1 MSNGATE
8 QYQRSPV
15 TRDRVRPRTIFSIIV
30 FVLATVL
37 TPLSVAGHWAH
48 STIVDAERYIETIGP
63 IGASPEVQS
72 VFAEVVTD
80 AIVEQ
85 VNTESLVGDFLGG
98 ILPGNEITD
107 RLAGPIATGING
119 LIGTAVDTFVT
130 SDAFTRA
137 WLELNKAAQKG
148 FIAILQK
155 EPSGPIELQGDDVV
169 LNLDSVIALA
179 QEKLVESGIS
189 FAANITVPATDKQFV
204 LMSAPALAQAR
215 TFYAFSAPILS
226 WVMVLIAAMFILAI
240 LLARRRARTT
250 VAAGIAVIGSAF
262 ALYAATVLG
271 EGVVTNQFKG
281 SIFEDSAVVV
291 YQSFLSYLVSGL
303 QALLALG
310 IILVLGGW
318 LAGRTN
324 SAHYVR
330 GHFTRGLNEIA
341 DRTGWDTGSRFAP
354 YAPIIRWA
362 VVVIWLAVLLS
373 GNYLGSFSGILFTL
387 FMAGIWTSL
396 EILIRARTTIEVV
409 VLEQNLETEVP
420 DQA

>member
-8 QYQRSPV
+8 QYQRSPI

-48 STIVDAERYIETIGP
+48 STIVDAERYVETIGL
-63 IGASPEVQS
+63 IGASPEVQTA
-72 VFAEVVTD
+72 FAEVVTD

-85 VNTESLVGDFLGG
+85 VNTESLVSDFLGG
-98 ILPGNEITD
+98 ILPGNEVTD

-148 FIAILQK
+148 FIALLQE

-204 LMSAPALAQAR
+204 LMSVPALAQAR

-271 EGVVTNQFKG
+271 EGVVTNQFEG

-387 FMAGIWTSL
+387 FMAGIWTGL

>member
-8 QYQRSPV
+8 QYQRSPI

-63 IGASPEVQS
+63 IGASPEVQTA
-72 VFAEVVTD
+72 FAEVVTD
-80 AIVEQ
+80 TIVEQ
-85 VNTESLVGDFLGG
+85 VNTESFVSDFLGG
-98 ILPGNEITD
+98 ILPGNEVTD
-107 RLAGPIATGING
+107 RLAGPIATGINS

-130 SDAFTRA
+130 SDAFARA

-148 FIAILQK
+148 FIALLQE

-204 LMSAPALAQAR
+204 LMSVPALAQAR
-215 TFYAFSAPILS
+215 TFYAFAAPILS

-271 EGVVTNQFKG
+271 EGVVTNQFEG
-281 SIFEDSAVVV
+281 SIFEDAAVVV
-291 YQSFLSYLVSGL
+291 YQTFLAYLVSGL

-373 GNYLGSFSGILFTL
+373 GTYLGSFSGILFTL
-387 FMAGIWTSL
+387 LMAGIWTGL

>member
-291 YQSFLSYLVSGL
+291 YQSFLSYLVSGV

-362 VVVIWLAVLLS
+362 VVVIWFAVLLS

-387 FMAGIWTSL
+387 FMAGIWTGL

>member
-37 TPLSVAGHWAH
+37 TPISVAGHWAH

-63 IGASPEVQS
+63 IGASPEVQTA
-72 VFAEVVTD
+72 FAEVVTD

-85 VNTESLVGDFLGG
+85 VNTESLVSDFLGG

-148 FIAILQK
+148 LIAILQE
-155 EPSGPIELQGDDVV
+155 EPSGPIQLQGDDVV

-204 LMSAPALAQAR
+204 LMSVPALTQAR

-262 ALYAATVLG
+262 ALYAATILG
-271 EGVVTNQFKG
+271 EGVVTNQFEG
-281 SIFEDSAVVV
+281 SIFEGAAAVV
-291 YQSFLSYLVSGL
+291 YQSFLAYLVSGL

-362 VVVIWLAVLLS
+362 VVVIWLVVLLS
-373 GNYLGSFSGILFTL
+373 GTYLGSFSGILFTL
-387 FMAGIWTSL
+387 FMAGIWTGL

>member
-98 ILPGNEITD
+98 ILPGNKITD

-291 YQSFLSYLVSGL
+291 YQSFLSYLVSGV

-387 FMAGIWTSL
+387 FMAGIWTGL

>member
-387 FMAGIWTSL
+387 FMAGIWTGL

>member
-291 YQSFLSYLVSGL
+291 YQSFLSYLVSGV

-354 YAPIIRWA
+354 YAPIIRWG

-387 FMAGIWTSL
+387 FMAGIWTGL

>member
-291 YQSFLSYLVSGL
+291 YQAFLSYLVSGV

-387 FMAGIWTSL
+387 FMAGIWTGL

>member
-1 MSNGATE
+1 M
-8 QYQRSPV
+8 P
-15 TRDRVRPRTIFSIIV
+15 RV
-30 FVLATVL
+30 
-37 TPLSVAGHWAH
+37 
-48 STIVDAERYIETIGP
+48 
-63 IGASPEVQS
+63 
-72 VFAEVVTD
+72 
-80 AIVEQ
+80 
-85 VNTESLVGDFLGG
+85 
-98 ILPGNEITD
+98 
-107 RLAGPIATGING
+107 
-119 LIGTAVDTFVT
+119 
-130 SDAFTRA
+130 
-137 WLELNKAAQKG
+137 
-148 FIAILQK
+148 
-155 EPSGPIELQGDDVV
+155 
-169 LNLDSVIALA
+169 
-179 QEKLVESGIS
+179 
-189 FAANITVPATDKQFV
+189 
-204 LMSAPALAQAR
+204 
-215 TFYAFSAPILS
+215 
-226 WVMVLIAAMFILAI
+226 
-240 LLARRRARTT
+240 
-250 VAAGIAVIGSAF
+250 IAVIGSAF

-291 YQSFLSYLVSGL
+291 YQSFLSYLVSGV

-324 SAHYVR
+324 SAQLR
-330 GHFTRGLNEIA
+330 PWPLSLAGLNEIA

-387 FMAGIWTSL
+387 FMAGIWTGL

>member
-291 YQSFLSYLVSGL
+291 YQSFLSYLVSGV

-387 FMAGIWTSL
+387 FMAGIWTGL

>member
-155 EPSGPIELQGDDVV
+155 EPSGPIELQGDVVV

-387 FMAGIWTSL
+387 FMAGIWTGL

>member
-148 FIAILQK
+148 FIAILQN

-387 FMAGIWTSL
+387 FMAGIWTGL